1 MTVAY
6 AITTALAILL
16 LVGYIAIVKNK
27 SKYLLVMYICVA
39 VISLGYL
46 LLSVAWTVEFAIFA
60 NDLAYF
66 GSVFLPPLL
75 LFVIVEICGL
85 NYKKIAVIVLFSI
98 SVAVYALVLTSGWL
112 PLYYQSVSLEF
123 IDGSTVFN
131 KVYGP
136 LHIVYL
142 IYLLAYFAIMFTAI
156 IQSLAKKDSQFHK
169 LSVFVLFVVLAN
181 IAVWFI
187 EQKIDMDFEFLSVSY
202 IMSELLLLC
211 LYWIMQDYKLVS
223 KYPRLNQPE
232 EIIPQDSELT
242 VEYEVELIRKSL
254 PPPKN

>member
-39 VISLGYL
+39 VINLGYL

-75 LFVIVEICGL
+75 LFVIIEICGL

-123 IDGSTVFN
+123 IDGV
-131 KVYGP
+131 
-136 LHIVYL
+136 
-142 IYLLAYFAIMFTAI
+142 
-156 IQSLAKKDSQFHK
+156 Q
-169 LSVFVLFVVLAN
+169 
-181 IAVWFI
+181 
-187 EQKIDMDFEFLSVSY
+187 
-202 IMSELLLLC
+202 
-211 LYWIMQDYKLVS
+211 
-223 KYPRLNQPE
+223 
-232 EIIPQDSELT
+232 
-242 VEYEVELIRKSL
+242 
-254 PPPKN
+254 